1 MRRRSTTS
9 SRAATP
15 SASDASSGDERTT
28 ARSAPAAAASSR
40 RSPDAH
46 SEADAAIGPPHHHCR
61 TCNRCVRQF
70 DHHCGV
76 FGRCIAGGRSSGNKP
91 AFVCILLMGYVGVLT
106 TLASVLAALTTAYSL
121 GTAAAAVG
129 GAIAG
134 AWLVSCVVVVAARA
148 WRLAAGRAASRLQR
162 QQHRRRPAPA
172 SHGSGAPAPLLSTK
186 CRVTPPEDPGARCG
200 GRASQ
205 TRSRWAG
212 RRTQPAGSASRSAQG
227 PRDQG
232 RRRPV
237 RAAHRVGSSLGCR
250 ASGQSTPSARRGRLR
265 KPGRRRGRATL
276 PPSEHTRACPCRS
289 SAAASAA
296 AATS

>member
-1 MRRRSTTS
+1 
-9 SRAATP
+9 
-15 SASDASSGDERTT
+15 
-28 ARSAPAAAASSR
+28 
-40 RSPDAH
+40 
-46 SEADAAIGPPHHHCR
+46 
-61 TCNRCVRQF
+61 
-70 DHHCGV
+70 
-76 FGRCIAGGRSSGNKP
+76 
-91 AFVCILLMGYVGVLT
+91 MGYVGVLT

-186 CRVTPPEDPGARCG
+186 RRVTPPEDPGARCG

-237 RAAHRVGSSLGCR
+237 RAAHRVG
-250 ASGQSTPSARRGRLR
+250 A
-265 KPGRRRGRATL
+265 
-276 PPSEHTRACPCRS
+276 
-289 SAAASAA
+289 AAASAPRA
-296 AATS
+296 SRSSRLSSDSLCAEQARLWGAERAGRARRVRDEVAFASQAGGGEGRLFLPRSIRERARAGARRPPRRPRPRPERLRRAQRRRGGGVRRLRARPR

>member
-162 QQHRRRPAPA
+162 QQHRRRALRGQGIADALEMGWTAHAA
-172 SHGSGAPAPLLSTK
+172 SGQREPLS
-186 CRVTPPEDPGARCG
+186 PGAAGPGEASPCPRRPSRG
-200 GRASQ
+200 LVSGVPSERAEHAECE
-205 TRSRWAG
+205 TRSPSQARPAAG
-212 RRTQPAGSASRSAQG
+212 KGDS
-227 PRDQG
+227 
-232 RRRPV
+232 
-237 RAAHRVGSSLGCR
+237 SSLGAY
-250 ASGQSTPSARRGRLR
+250 ASVPVPELGGRLG
-265 KPGRRRGRATL
+265 GRGHVLNGFGAL
-276 PPSEHTRACPCRS
+276 SGG
-289 SAAASAA
+289 AA
-296 AATS
+296 AACGDCERDRDDML